1 MKKLFL
7 SISLKIYG
15 QLAGLLVSIII
26 GYFWGKTVLGEY
38 EYIIRISQFVIVSSV
53 FGFDKLLLKG
63 NLKSKDN
70 KIIEGY
76 EVKQIAFKFILIIL
90 SLFGLLYSLF
100 FLYDNSD
107 KSKYIQYA
115 IILSFP
121 MSYNLIFG
129 SLMAVK
135 NQFLSYLVINEFVG
149 KSLVILTLVILSKTI
164 ISESVDVLFV
174 LIFFIHFV
182 IFFIN
187 IFYSNN
193 SFKNLIWPIA
203 FKVKE
208 FKTIFMEVYPMAL
221 VTFIYTGI
229 ILFINVFIS
238 LNFDYKVVADFSIS
252 LRIVAVTTLPMM
264 LVTNLIGPKIKE
276 LYNQKKTQEINVM
289 LNSYNLFFLFCGLFF
304 ILLILFFA
312 KYLLNLWGKEMIEG
326 YYILLILS
334 IGQTF
339 NLITGIAGPIMNLL
353 DKQILNLKIT
363 AITYIIFLLILFVL
377 KINSVI
383 YIVLLFSCSIAVEN
397 LIKTFL
403 LMKSTQ
409 IRTFY
414 GIR

>member
-26 GYFWGKTVLGEY
+26 GYFWGKSVLGEY
-38 EYIIRISQFVIVSSV
+38 EYIIRISQFLIVSSV

-76 EVKQIAFKFILIIL
+76 VVKQIAFKFILIIL

-107 KSKYIQYA
+107 RSKYIQYA

-149 KSLVILTLVILSKTI
+149 KSLMILTLVIVSKTI

-193 SFKNLIWPIA
+193 SFKKLIRPIA

-208 FKTIFMEVYPMAL
+208 FKIIFMEVYPMAS

-276 LYNQKKTQEINVM
+276 LYNQKKIQEINVM

-312 KYLLNLWGKEMIEG
+312 KYFLNLWGKEMIEG

-339 NLITGIAGPIMNLL
+339 NLITGIAGPIMYLL